1 MSSVPRVQQA
11 LRRPEPLE
19 ETYLGRVAQID
30 RSLAPAALLLAGSA
44 ALWLVVASAL
54 ALVGSLQ
61 LHLPGLLDAEVLTH
75 GRLRELQS
83 AALAYGWGFNAALA
97 VALWISHR
105 LGRVESRHAWV
116 AVLGALGWNL
126 ALTWG
131 ALAILRGASTG
142 VPGLEL
148 PRETGPFLAA
158 CFLCVGLWAAVAYA
172 RRQTGAV
179 FVSQWYIVA
188 AVLAFPVLHLL
199 AHAAVLWFPSRG
211 VVQALVSAWHAH
223 GVFTLVLAPVALA
236 ALYYLIPKETGRPI
250 RGYYMAGVAFWLFLA
265 CNAWA
270 APAHLL
276 GSPVPVWLQSSG
288 VVAAVMLVVPG
299 LIAAIHFHGT
309 LLRDGPAGPA
319 RGPAFRFAVAGAT
332 AFLLWIAGFAVL
344 STRGV
349 SARLRFTEA
358 EQALGVL
365 GWHGFLTLSLLAALY
380 YLLPRVA
387 RREWPSSALVSAHL
401 WLSVLGAA
409 VVAVALALLGWQRA
423 AGPED
428 LAAAAPALSS
438 AASLGFAVLLVG
450 HLAFAGHLALLLLSP
465 GRAGRDEAPLSA
477 R

>member
-1 MSSVPRVQQA
+1 MSSVPSVQQA
-11 LRRPEPLE
+11 LRRHEPLE

-30 RSLAPAALLLAGSA
+30 RSLAPAALLLAVSA
-44 ALWLVVASAL
+44 ALWLLAASAL
-54 ALVGSLQ
+54 ALLGSLQ
-61 LHLPGLLDAEVLTH
+61 LHLPGFLGCEILTH

-83 AALAYGWGFNAALA
+83 AVLSYGWGVNAALA

-126 ALTWG
+126 ALSWG
-131 ALAILRGASTG
+131 AVAILRGASTG

-158 CFLCVGLWAAVAYA
+158 CFLCVGLWAAVAFA
-172 RRQTGAV
+172 RRQSAAV

-199 AHAAVLWFPSRG
+199 AQAAVLWFPSRG
-211 VVQALVSAWHAH
+211 VVQSLVAAWHAH
-223 GVFTLVLAPVALA
+223 GVLTLVLAPVALA

-250 RGYYMAGVAFWLFLA
+250 RGYYMSSVAFWLFLA

-276 GSPVPVWLQSSG
+276 GSPIPVWLQSSG
-288 VVAAVMLVVPG
+288 VVAAVMLSVPG

-309 LLRDGPAGPA
+309 LLRGGPSPAG
-319 RGPAFRFAVAGAT
+319 RGPAFGFAVAGAT
-332 AFLLWIAGFAVL
+332 AFLLWIAAFASL

-358 EQALGVL
+358 EQALGLL

-387 RREWPSSALVSAHL
+387 RREWPSRALVSAHL
-401 WLSVLGAA
+401 WLSVLGGLVAA
-409 VVAVALALLGWQRA
+409 AALAALGWQRA
-423 AGPED
+423 AAPEGFAETARM
-428 LAAAAPALSS
+428 LQS
-438 AASLGFAVLLVG
+438 AASLGLALILVG
-450 HLAFAGHLALLLLSP
+450 HLAFAANLAALLLVP
-465 GRAGRDEAPLSA
+465 ARAGRDESNLSA